1 MLCQPLLTHICSV
14 AFERGGAPADK
25 ANYPVF
31 MSKLKAAF
39 EPRGYELSFTAPSSY
54 WYLQHFDLPALLQSA
69 DWVCKCPQ
77 TVTIPCVYFA
87 AVTQVNVMTYDLHGV
102 WDGTDPYI
110 GPVNLYYLICH
121 HADIF

>member
-1 MLCQPLLTHICSV
+1 MAWILIGSTRECAIFVPSPRAAIVNHIRMLCQPSPTHTCV
-14 AFERGGAPADK
+14 ARHLDRGGAPADK

-69 DWVCKCPQ
+69 DWVCKRP
-77 TVTIPCVYFA
+77 
-87 AVTQVNVMTYDLHGV
+87 
-102 WDGTDPYI
+102 
-110 GPVNLYYLICH
+110 
-121 HADIF
+121 